1 MRSRDIYMMVTVGLF
16 FRICVSIWNGFWGPS
31 LGANADAT
39 SFHKAASNLYLYPGP
54 MSELSEIAAR
64 GQHHLY
70 YHPDYAHGF
79 HLLDSLYAKLLARAY
94 FISTDSL
101 FIGGLFSA
109 LAWSVSALI
118 LVQIMQLLEVKKRDQ
133 FIAMVIYSLL
143 PSSILFTGVT
153 LREPFQLLIVNTT
166 LFAVLKVY
174 LNNSIKFGIFLIPL
188 IYIMEKFH
196 FSLFF
201 LGLFM
206 VFALLVLLLLKNW
219 DNVFLSKGIFMAP
232 VIVLIVYFTLFR
244 KGLTNFIPYYG
255 TDKVLSTAAITS
267 FLTNSISANIAG
279 EVRTQFLH
287 KIEIQG
293 IIDFL
298 FFLPNNFFHYLF
310 EPMPW
315 HVSSI
320 MDICILLENILRAAL
335 IFKGISTIYHTLTP
349 HRRLVIFT
357 FFSYLIFE
365 AVWSIG
371 TVNWGTAIRHHVPA
385 AGLLLAGAFA
395 YSKKVQNQN
404 LMQIQ

>member
-1 MRSRDIYMMVTVGLF
+1 MMVTVGLF

-153 LREPFQLLIVNTT
+153 LREPFQLLLVN
-166 LFAVLKVY
+166 LAMLAALKIY
-174 LNNSIKFGIFLIPL
+174 LNKSIYFGIFLIPL
-188 IYIMEKFH
+188 IYIMGKFH
-196 FSLFF
+196 ISLFL

-206 VFALLVLLLLKNW
+206 AFALLILLILKSWDNKFLLK
-219 DNVFLSKGIFMAP
+219 DIFMAP
-232 VIVLIVYFTLFR
+232 VIALIIYCTLFG
-244 KGLTNFIPYYG
+244 KGLTNLIPSSYG
-255 TDKVLSTAAITS
+255 IENGLSTA
-267 FLTNSISANIAG
+267 ISESLSNRIAG
-279 EVRTQFLH
+279 EARTQFLN

-293 IIDFL
+293 IIDIL
-298 FFLPNNFFHYLF
+298 LFLPNHFFNYLL

-315 HVSSI
+315 HISTT
-320 MDICILLENILRAAL
+320 MDIYVLLENILRAAL
-335 IFKGISTIYHTLTP
+335 IFKGISTIYQTP
-349 HRRLVIFT
+349 ITHRGLVIFT
-357 FFSYLIFE
+357 FLSYLIFE
-365 AVWSIG
+365 AAWSVG

-385 AGLLLAGAFA
+385 SGLLLAGAFA
-395 YSKKVQNQN
+395 YSKKVQNQT
-404 LMQIQ
+404 LIQI